1 MSSKTRPCAVCGQ
14 LLSPERIAAAPS
26 TRLCL
31 EHARQ
36 IRKYGGEFRV
46 YANVERTSKRESIK
60 RNYGGVTPVMSRN
73 YEAIERLRQDYLDEQ
88 EARQS

>member
-1 MSSKTRPCAVCGQ
+1 MLTA
-14 LLSPERIAAAPS
+14 ERIAGAPS

-31 EHARQ
+31 EHANQ
-36 IRKYGGEFRV
+36 IRKYGGEFHV
-46 YANVERTSKRESIK
+46 FADVERTSKRESIK

-88 EARQS
+88 EAKKG